1 MSGIIG
7 HSIYAVLTEQK
18 LRSTHPRIAAL
29 LKRQWASYLC
39 GAYLGCDI
47 QTLPEAVC
55 VDTGEEVGYGTVPIT
70 KSPLTGG
77 AVKEWELAFE
87 DHKYRPRDSR
97 TVLRS
102 SASRLR
108 MDRCRAKACGS
119 VGPSGRL
126 CRDDDAG
133 RD

>member
-18 LRSTHPRIAAL
+18 LRSTHPRIAVL

-87 DHKYRPRDSR
+87 DHKYRPRRFTNGS
-97 TVLRS
+97 TVERIS
-102 SASRLR
+102 SS
-108 MDRCRAKACGS
+108 D
-119 VGPSGRL
+119 GPLPSESMRFRGTIWATMPR
-126 CRDDDAG
+126 
-133 RD
+133 